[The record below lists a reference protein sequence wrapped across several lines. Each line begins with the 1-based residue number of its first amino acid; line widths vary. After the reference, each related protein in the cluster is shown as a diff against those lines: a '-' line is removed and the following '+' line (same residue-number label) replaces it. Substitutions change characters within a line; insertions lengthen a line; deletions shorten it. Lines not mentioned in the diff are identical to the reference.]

1 MFGGSTH
8 LRNLINSSQVDL
20 AGFLDHLTTAIK
32 QVESKTFTAS
42 HLIVLGRAR
51 DLHRFGWTMPATTE
65 LEPDA
70 ILDPGEYPRDDN
82 RRHFSSMMM
91 EQLG

>member
-1 MFGGSTH
+1 
-8 LRNLINSSQVDL
+8 
-20 AGFLDHLTTAIK
+20 
-32 QVESKTFTAS
+32 
-42 HLIVLGRAR
+42 
-51 DLHRFGWTMPATTE
+51 MPATTE